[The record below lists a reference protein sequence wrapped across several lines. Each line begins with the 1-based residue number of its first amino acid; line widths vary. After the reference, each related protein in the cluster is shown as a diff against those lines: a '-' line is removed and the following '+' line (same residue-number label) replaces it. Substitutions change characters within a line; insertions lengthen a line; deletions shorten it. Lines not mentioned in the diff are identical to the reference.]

1 MASFNDLNDDV
12 LLIIIDILAE
22 ENLVRRSSQPRR
34 NHLTA
39 FSSTNRRL
47 RFLATQVATKPLFHS
62 VSLWGG
68 RHLPGPGEKLLLGY
82 RLSIPPTLARTRT
95 LRVPHPYALELPLD
109 NLERS
114 HHEFARLLTAPA
126 RLERLDVHYPD
137 MPVDDLLYPG
147 INLGRFDLG
156 GRKELNLPFSLD
168 HVKTLS
174 IHMISKALVP
184 FCPNLEKIRI
194 MTSAAGEDS
203 WGSGEGR
210 GFPGVLCDCA
220 KLPRLV
226 DFEMNRRIGPNVLEL
241 IHAALPNL
249 ERLALTGEGLA
260 YLTISDRQVLHYPTT
275 PPVPANPHPTQP
287 PPSRQ
292 PRSTSLTQH
301 HQQITAR
308 LSLFPLLH
316 SLSLHHA
323 FTPSSRPWGDSPDEP
338 PDYRMACLLGGPAAH
353 GSARPYF
360 ARHAV
365 RFFEECGALRLLF
378 FLPRSEFRLVRRM
391 PGLAVEWVWE
401 ECGEGEPVGG
411 NGNVEDTLEV

>member
-22 ENLVRRSSQPRR
+22 ENLVRKPSQPRR
-34 NHLTA
+34 NHLT
-39 FSSTNRRL
+39 
-47 RFLATQVATKPLFHS
+47 HS

-95 LRVPHPYALELPLD
+95 LRAPHPYALELPLD
-109 NLERS
+109 NSERS

-156 GRKELNLPFSLD
+156 GRKELNLPFTLD

-226 DFEMNRRIGPNVLEL
+226 DFEMNRRIGPNVLEPN
-241 IHAALPNL
+241 HRPPLPL
-249 ERLALTGEGLA
+249 
-260 YLTISDRQVLHYPTT
+260 
-275 PPVPANPHPTQP
+275 P
-287 PPSRQ
+287 PPAQ
-292 PRSTSLTQH
+292 P
-301 HQQITAR
+301 I
-308 LSLFPLLH
+308 
-316 SLSLHHA
+316 
-323 FTPSSRPWGDSPDEP
+323 PSSRLYAVFAAVGRQSRRAPRLPHGVSAGWTRGTRLCTALFCSPC
-338 PDYRMACLLGGPAAH
+338 RALL
-353 GSARPYF
+353 
-360 ARHAV
+360 
-365 RFFEECGALRLLF
+365 
-378 FLPRSEFRLVRRM
+378 
-391 PGLAVEWVWE
+391 
-401 ECGEGEPVGG
+401 
-411 NGNVEDTLEV
+411 

>member
-226 DFEMNRRIGPNVLEL
+226 DFEMNRRIGPNVLE
-241 IHAALPNL
+241 
-249 ERLALTGEGLA
+249 RK
-260 YLTISDRQVLHYPTT
+260 
-275 PPVPANPHPTQP
+275 
-287 PPSRQ
+287 
-292 PRSTSLTQH
+292 
-301 HQQITAR
+301 
-308 LSLFPLLH
+308 
-316 SLSLHHA
+316 
-323 FTPSSRPWGDSPDEP
+323 
-338 PDYRMACLLGGPAAH
+338 
-353 GSARPYF
+353 
-360 ARHAV
+360 
-365 RFFEECGALRLLF
+365 
-378 FLPRSEFRLVRRM
+378 
-391 PGLAVEWVWE
+391 
-401 ECGEGEPVGG
+401 
-411 NGNVEDTLEV
+411 

>member
-260 YLTISDRQVLHYPTT
+260 YLTISDRQ
-275 PPVPANPHPTQP
+275 
-287 PPSRQ
+287 
-292 PRSTSLTQH
+292 
-301 HQQITAR
+301 QITAR